1 MSVCVSPTPE
11 TQEALRVGGKETD
24 GGGDHFW

>member
-1 MSVCVSPTPE
+1 MSVFVSPMPE
-11 TQEALRVGGKETD
+11 TQETGRVGGKETD